1 MATFYVPNETGW
13 EKSGYSQW
21 IRFVVDQSYNSA
33 ANTSTLSIKLQYKGR
48 TGTQMISNN
57 NAYAKAGSTN
67 LFDPLSGKMFW
78 PAYADE
84 WNDLRD
90 NNNNVLPAQTYTL
103 SHNSDGNASLAFSI
117 YIRIG
122 TLIWENSATLSLSNT
137 PSYTLSISQGTGSTV
152 SVLRGST
159 ALSNG
164 AQVYRNE
171 SLTVNFSASTGY
183 ALGTHTV
190 NGTTRNSGYSH
201 TVTGAVSVVAT
212 ASVLSYTLSISTGT
226 GSTVSV
232 SRTSSPKQSAATGAL
247 SNGATVY
254 YSDVLKISFGAAT
267 GYDLATHT
275 VNGSTFT
282 SGNSHTVTGAVSVVA
297 TASASTST
305 ISASNGN
312 FGQAVA
318 ITVTRRSNS
327 YTHTVTTSC
336 LGQTETIIN
345 KGTSTSLSWTPALA
359 TYAPLI
365 PNAMSASATITCT
378 TYNGNTA
385 VGTHTISITLSLR
398 AQDVKPTVAI
408 AVADPL
414 GYATTYEGFVA
425 TKSKIRVTLTNT
437 LKYGATLKTTAITAN
452 GESFSAS
459 PATTGLIT
467 STSNTSVTAA
477 ITDSRGQSSGTQSTT
492 ITILAYTQPKINSF
506 SVHRS
511 DGNGT
516 LDESGAYMR
525 VDYNVAITALNNHNT
540 KTLEVKYKK
549 RSVSTWSTQS
559 VSMSAY
565 TASGSVIIA
574 ADTES
579 TYDVQLSLA
588 DAFQTTSITT
598 QLSSA
603 HVYPMNFKTGGKG
616 VAFGKVSEIDKSVE
630 IAEDWTLYN
639 GTKKIRPEA
648 LNLGTADAFIHA
660 NDNFN
665 DYIYPGVF
673 SVYLNTIAESA
684 SNCPSS
690 RAGILRV
697 WNANGNDRGPGDS
710 WYYVAQEYITID
722 GDIWI
727 RTGNSTSEP
736 TVIWDDWH
744 RPISAD
750 SGSNYCKMADG
761 TLICW
766 GAITIS
772 NVPITTQWGSLYESA
787 IQSSGVTFPIPFI
800 ASPCVV
806 AFASVSPTAWLE
818 NMGSDITRLGS
829 FYLVR
834 PTQSSGSNGYV
845 FWQAIGRW
853 KA

>member
-1 MATFYVPNETGW
+1 MATYYVPNETGW
-13 EKSGYSQW
+13 RDVNG
-21 IRFVVDQSYNSA
+21 N
-33 ANTSTLSIKLQYKGR
+33 LQYVRLKV
-48 TGTQMISNN
+48 
-57 NAYAKAGSTN
+57 
-67 LFDPLSGKMFW
+67 D
-78 PAYADE
+78 
-84 WNDLRD
+84 
-90 NNNNVLPAQTYTL
+90 QTYTSATNKSAL
-103 SHNSDGNASLAFSI
+103 SITLQFQGPADSTWRAVSSSVDHYVKVKGSNDSESTFDPGGKGFVNNQTTGAWVNLTDSNWNAVSPYTYTVTHNADGTASISFTVKMLVGSSW
-117 YIRIG
+117 RG
-122 TLIWENSATLSLSNT
+122 GNGQTGTLSLSNT
-137 PSYTLSISQGTGSTV
+137 PTYTLSISQGTGSTV

-159 ALSNG
+159 ALANG
-164 AQVYRNE
+164 ATVYRNE
-171 SLTVNFSASTGY
+171 SLTVNFSTATGY
-183 ALGTHTV
+183 SLGTHTV

-212 ASVLSYTLSISTGT
+212 ASVLSYALSISAGT
-226 GSTVSV
+226 GSSVSV
-232 SRTSSPKQSAATGAL
+232 SRTSSPKQGAATGAL

-254 YSDVLKISFGAAT
+254 YSDVLKISFGAST

-398 AQDVKPTVAI
+398 ATDVKPTVSI
-408 AVADPL
+408 AVADPN
-414 GYATTYEGFVA
+414 GYATTYGGYVA

-477 ITDSRGQSSGTQSTT
+477 ITDSRGQSSGTQSTS
-492 ITILAYTQPKINSF
+492 ITILAYAQPKINSF

-511 DGNGT
+511 DSGGT

-525 VDYNVAITALNNHNT
+525 VDYNVAITALNNHNS
-540 KTLEVKYKK
+540 KTLEVKYKI
-549 RSVSTWSTQS
+549 RSASSWSTQS

-603 HVYPMNFKTGGKG
+603 HVYPINFKAGGKG

-630 IAEDWTLYN
+630 IAEDWTLYH
-639 GTKKIRPEA
+639 
-648 LNLGTADAFIHA
+648 GTARV
-660 NDNFN
+660 
-665 DYIYPGVF
+665 P
-673 SVYLNTIAESA
+673 AES
-684 SNCPSS
+684 
-690 RAGILRV
+690 G
-697 WNANGNDRGPGDS
+697 
-710 WYYVAQEYITID
+710 
-722 GDIWI
+722 
-727 RTGNSTSEP
+727 TG
-736 TVIWDDWH
+736 
-744 RPISAD
+744 
-750 SGSNYCKMADG
+750 YCKMADG
-761 TLICW
+761 TLIQW
-766 GAITIS
+766 GEAS
-772 NVPITTQWGSLYESA
+772 NVTVSMTQSDALYVQRYTITLPISFYNA
-787 IQSSGVTFPIPFI
+787 RY
-800 ASPCVV
+800 
-806 AFASVSPTAWLE
+806 FASA
-818 NMGSDITRLGS
+818 S
-829 FYLVR
+829 FQYSTGYGFACGV
-834 PTQSSGSNGYV
+834 PYSGRSTTSFAVDFMETTNRSGNAGRYIW
-845 FWQAIGRW
+845 FAIGRW

>member
-1 MATFYVPNETGW
+1 MAPIYIPNENGW

-122 TLIWENSATLSLSNT
+122 TLIWENSATLNLSNT

-212 ASVLSYTLSISTGT
+212 ASVLSYTLSISAGT
-226 GSTVSV
+226 GSSVSV

-247 SNGATVY
+247 GNGAMVY
-254 YSDVLKISFGAAT
+254 YSDVLKISFGAST

-297 TASASTST
+297 TANASTST

-398 AQDVKPTVAI
+398 ATDVKPTVSI

-437 LKYGATLKTTAITAN
+437 PKYGATLKTTAITAN

-511 DGNGT
+511 DSGGT

-525 VDYNVAITALNNHNT
+525 VDYNVAITALNNHNA

-549 RSVSTWSTQS
+549 RSVSSWSTQS

-603 HVYPMNFKTGGKG
+603 HVYPMNFKAGGKG
-616 VAFGKVSEIDKSVE
+616 VAFGKVSEIDKAVE
-630 IAEDWTLYN
+630 IAEDWTLYH
-639 GTKKIRPEA
+639 
-648 LNLGTADAFIHA
+648 GTARV
-660 NDNFN
+660 
-665 DYIYPGVF
+665 P
-673 SVYLNTIAESA
+673 AES
-684 SNCPSS
+684 
-690 RAGILRV
+690 G
-697 WNANGNDRGPGDS
+697 
-710 WYYVAQEYITID
+710 
-722 GDIWI
+722 
-727 RTGNSTSEP
+727 TG
-736 TVIWDDWH
+736 
-744 RPISAD
+744 
-750 SGSNYCKMADG
+750 YCKMADG
-761 TLICW
+761 TLI
-766 GAITIS
+766 
-772 NVPITTQWGSLYESA
+772 QWGLASNTSSGYVEVDFPVAFTNTNYSFVA
-787 IQSSGVTFPIPFI
+787 TPAYGSGYNTFEIRVIAQSSWSTG
-800 ASPCVV
+800 
-806 AFASVSPTAWLE
+806 
-818 NMGSDITRLGS
+818 
-829 FYLVR
+829 
-834 PTQSSGSNGYV
+834 GYV
-845 FWQAIGRW
+845 YFRNFDVNTPYTSTNAKAHWIAIGRW